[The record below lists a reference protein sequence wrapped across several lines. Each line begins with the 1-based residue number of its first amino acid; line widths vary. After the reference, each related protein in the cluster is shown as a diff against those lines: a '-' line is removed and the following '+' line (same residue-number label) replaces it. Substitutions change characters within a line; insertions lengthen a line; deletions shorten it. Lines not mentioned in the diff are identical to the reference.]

1 MKQKQAAAIYDFA
14 SVLLTSIIAV
24 AVIFTFFFKISTVNG
39 DSMRHTLHN
48 GDQLIITAHDS
59 DVKYGDIVI
68 VSQPNAYDEVLVK
81 RVIAT
86 GGQTINIDSV
96 GRTVYQGKNE
106 IARRCVYLSRNRT
119 RGLRICYG
127 R

>member
-1 MKQKQAAAIYDFA
+1 MKQKQATAIYDFA

-39 DSMRHTLHN
+39 DSMRNTLHN

-68 VSQPNAYDEVLVK
+68 ISQPNAYDEVLVK

-86 GGQTINIDSV
+86 GGQTVNINGDTHEVSV
-96 GRTVYQGKNE
+96 DGVVLDEPYIR
-106 IARRCVYLSRNRT
+106 
-119 RGLRICYG
+119 
-127 R
+127 